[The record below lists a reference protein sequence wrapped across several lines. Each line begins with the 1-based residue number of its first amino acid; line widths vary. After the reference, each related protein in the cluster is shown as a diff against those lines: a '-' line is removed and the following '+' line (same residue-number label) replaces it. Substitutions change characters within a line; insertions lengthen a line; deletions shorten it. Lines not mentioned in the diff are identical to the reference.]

1 MYIFGI
7 IILGIAVI
15 GGVWWTQK
23 SPESIESQQNEQ
35 LPLQNAK
42 VENESP
48 RLILEGSVEIY
59 AGISVAKNTK
69 ILNLSG
75 KDLSG
80 SLKAEIRQLSELQ
93 ELDIS
98 NNNFTGLPAEIGQL
112 SQLEILD
119 LSDNPFT
126 GLPYEL
132 GNLQNLR
139 VLNLKGTQYAEQD
152 LVVIKKSLP
161 ATTKIIID

>member
-7 IILGIAVI
+7 ILLCVAVI
-15 GGVWWTQK
+15 GGVLWMQD
-23 SPESIESQQNEQ
+23 SPEVRVIQNEDTVT
-35 LPLQNAK
+35 LS
-42 VENESP
+42 ENDEEGP
-48 RLILEGSVEIY
+48 VQFTVGGSVEIY
-59 AGISVAKNTK
+59 NGITVAKNAKT
-69 ILNLSG
+69 LNLSG
-75 KDLSG
+75 LGLSG

-112 SQLEILD
+112 SQLETLN
-119 LSDNPFT
+119 LSNNPFT

-139 VLNLKGTQYAEQD
+139 VLNVSGTQYAEQD
-152 LVVIKKSLP
+152 LLVIKKSLP
-161 ATTKIIID
+161 ATTEIIID